1 MRAGY
6 LSAALCGRTGLFPS
20 AREFCSKVWRVG
32 HIRRARGEKAERR
45 KLKRYGRL
53 VSGPVRLCGRKNV
66 EVPTRYFVGTFWL
79 IVDQLIASAK
89 SGSTARV
96 TTSSSFGLTLSGA
109 AGSCRTV
116 TCCPAISSVSST
128 S

>member
-1 MRAGY
+1 M
-6 LSAALCGRTGLFPS
+6 
-20 AREFCSKVWRVG
+20 WRVG

-45 KLKRYGRL
+45 KLKRYG
-53 VSGPVRLCGRKNV
+53 SGCYLAQFDCV
-66 EVPTRYFVGTFWL
+66 VGKTLKSRQDTSSGLFWL

-116 TCCPAISSVSST
+116 TRCPAISRVSST